1 MFVINFG
8 QDYLYL
14 QGEVYRFSQGVLD
27 VLKDLQPLGAPDSGA
42 EIYLWAGERVRLSLC
57 LLDWEVCVE
66 VDGSCR
72 HQSSCDRQVAKEF
85 SQMCKYWLNI
95 KSRLEQA
102 GITPWA
108 STYDADGEQ
117 ERRRKLRQKLLL

>member
-1 MFVINFG
+1 MFAINFG

-14 QGEVYRFSQGVLD
+14 QGETYRFSKELLGILKELRPQG
-27 VLKDLQPLGAPDSGA
+27 DLDSGA

-57 LLDWEVCVE
+57 LLDWEVSVE

-108 STYDADGEQ
+108 STYNADGEQ